1 MKRICTVFLL
11 FALFC
16 SLLTFAQAATVRV
29 GDADGDGDIT
39 ARDARI
45 ALRLSV
51 GLDKASYAAK
61 IYADTD
67 ANGEI
72 TAKDARN
79 LLRVSVGL
87 ESESELST
95 VNFKN
100 PTFSRNPDSYHLTE
114 ITIYEGES
122 VFLPGIACRAD
133 EAAVWENSAPTA
145 VSLSENRQV
154 TALKKGF
161 SCIICT
167 VGNEKFYF
175 AVTVISEVQEKINTL
190 RTKYPDGYY
199 WNAYEKSEKYP
210 AVTETPCSDHAS
222 GGYSM
227 CIGQCWGFANLISD
241 EVFGESAPYTTGVT
255 AETMK
260 IGDHIRTSHHSVI
273 IIDLIR
279 KGDVTGYDYYNNKN
293 ITATKDKVIV
303 VHCNWYGT
311 CSIMWDYDYT
321 SYIYNRDTVNSQYSY
336 TRY

>member
-1 MKRICTVFLL
+1 MKKICIVLL
-11 FALFC
+11 GFALFFG
-16 SLLTFAQAATVRV
+16 SFAVAQASTVRV
-29 GDADGDGDIT
+29 GDANGDGEIT
-39 ARDARI
+39 AGDARI

-51 GLDKASYAAK
+51 GLDKASYTAK
-61 IYADTD
+61 IYADAD
-67 ANGEI
+67 ADGEV
-72 TAKDARN
+72 TAGDART
-79 LLRVSVGL
+79 LLRISVGL
-87 ESESELST
+87 EPESVLAT
-95 VNFKN
+95 VNFKT
-100 PTFSRNPDSYHLTE
+100 PTFSRYPDAYHLTE
-114 ITIYEGES
+114 ITAYTGEPVFIPGVVCREGE
-122 VFLPGIACRAD
+122 
-133 EAAVWENSAPTA
+133 EAVWESSDSTA
-145 VSLSENRQV
+145 VSVSESGEY

-167 VGNEKFYF
+167 VGSEKFYF
-175 AVTVISEVQEKINTL
+175 AVTVASEVQEKINAL
-190 RTKYPDGYY
+190 RDKYPDGYY
-199 WNAYEKSEKYP
+199 WNAYEPSAKYP

-241 EVFGESAPYTTGVT
+241 EVFGEDASVTYGVT

-279 KGDVTGYDYYNNKN
+279 KGDVTGYDYYNQKN
-293 ITATKDKVIV
+293 ITATREQVIV

-321 SYIYNRDTVNSQYSY
+321 SYIYDRDSVNSQYSY